1 MMIVK
6 LINEL
11 MQKQGKTID
20 DMIEITGL
28 SHWIIEDIIL
38 NQVTPTPEQAKI
50 MLGVLGVNLR
60 DVLSLY

>member
-11 MQKQGKTID
+11 MQKQGTTTD
-20 DMIEITGL
+20 DMVKMTGL
-28 SHWIIEDIIL
+28 SHWIIEDIIV

-50 MLGVLGVNLR
+50 MLGVLGVNLG

>member
-1 MMIVK
+1 
-6 LINEL
+6 
-11 MQKQGKTID
+11 MQKQGKTIE

-60 DVLSLY
+60 DVLTLY